1 MRQSVY
7 IYKTYVVK
15 CAIKFTFKAEK
26 VSFACGFCQPPLN
39 IPDSLISL
47 FLLDKSKVSSE
58 LIVLSSSVYYHGLHL
73 QCSEYAC
80 IFIVECRRSQ
90 NLNYVKF
97 FQGNCKD
104 QRNAAVHLKF
114 MWISRFRCGV
124 DLVYIVLACKKSF
137 LGEALLFQL
146 NLPLLKHFVDKNR

>member
-73 QCSEYAC
+73 QCPEYAC
-80 IFIVECRRSQ
+80 IHSRMQTQ
-90 NLNYVKF
+90 NLKYVWF

-104 QRNAAVHLKF
+104 QRNAELHLKF
-114 MWISRFRCGV
+114 IWISRFRCDV
-124 DLVYIVLACKKSF
+124 DLAYFVLACKKAF
-137 LGEALLFQL
+137 LGEALLFQI
-146 NLPLLKHFVDKNR
+146 NLFQLKYFVDKNR